1 MVYFVWTFSF
11 LLNGFFFLLIFKMF
25 SLDIPMSISNL
36 NNFLLTYLKKN
47 YKIWSDAKKSI
58 KGIRN
63 LLADYNGWI
72 VRCSRRLQN
81 CQRCDLP
88 LIPAIFIIF
97 FAQFIMGIKLNKM
110 WEKAKKIS
118 ILCTNF
124 NDQAIFMS
132 ANVSILGPQHKGTE
146 Y

>member
-1 MVYFVWTFSF
+1 
-11 LLNGFFFLLIFKMF
+11 
-25 SLDIPMSISNL
+25 
-36 NNFLLTYLKKN
+36 
-47 YKIWSDAKKSI
+47 
-58 KGIRN
+58 
-63 LLADYNGWI
+63 
-72 VRCSRRLQN
+72 
-81 CQRCDLP
+81 
-88 LIPAIFIIF
+88 
-97 FAQFIMGIKLNKM
+97 MGIKLNKM